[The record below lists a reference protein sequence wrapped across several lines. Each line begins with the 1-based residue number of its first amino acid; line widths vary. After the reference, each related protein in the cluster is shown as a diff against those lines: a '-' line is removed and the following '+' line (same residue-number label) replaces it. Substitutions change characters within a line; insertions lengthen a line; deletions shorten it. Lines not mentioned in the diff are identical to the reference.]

1 MSAMKVIGG
10 GSAWYRSNPADKL
23 GRIANISRKRFY
35 PHWVDVYANPCTIHI
50 LAIDLQQETQ

>member
-1 MSAMKVIGG
+1 MKVIGG